1 MLLNDIHP
9 KYIVL
14 NQTYDEFAK
23 DTETI
28 NYETEDFVSQ
38 VTDITSVLYTNSLET
53 IWGFLGFT
61 WDVYNDYGHFNNIS
75 MDFSIIPKI
84 PDAYRLKRFTR
95 QLFANVTKRKIEVLD
110 SNFENIEEVFDISNC
125 TNKEFI
131 FHFASISE
139 NVVLNLLNSAIS
151 EANTDTNAVTLYCKD
166 NHIVFYKQIGSFLD
180 AGGLGKNNTNRYY
193 ILNKENI
200 NKKHYYSVSNTNAN
214 GALKNVIYYD
224 ENEVFDTKDY
234 FNFEQNTIELDVFVL
249 MAKTNN
255 IILHPF
261 YRNAITSNNL
271 PPLTIFPN
279 ISFQHEYDANVYKRL
294 HNFIDVALDFENNM
308 ENAWINLPTDCYY
321 KTVNYKNLDKINA
334 PIKYKNLSKLLITRE
349 LNNLDWFKN
358 ECNFD
363 VLYKAQSER
372 KIINGYFGSPTIITI
387 NDKLSFS
394 VSTFELRIEAVAIDK
409 YVKEINTYNTDVA
422 VYYFAYTDKY
432 VTEAY
437 QPAIISFI
445 NCKNSTILFNTARN
459 AALKYNEEEQ
469 YYSLDIVDSSLK
481 RIIPII
487 SRQIECHNFID
498 NTSSGAGNICL
509 WASDKNNL
517 IINNI
522 YIRLLT
528 RAVYYQYNLENLV
541 EYNAPIKLV
550 IDNSQYVIGVFVF
563 NFFFL
568 KSNNDGYYNVND
580 LQELFN
586 AIFDTYGYINV
597 IEVDNSIGHVFTT
610 DDYMLLG
617 CAGNLNGAN
626 VTSSYKNNRLKY
638 KGNNYYICP
647 TNVNINPTL
656 RVFFDVEHWDAIFN
670 VSIEFCTVQTDIHI
684 FINAFMNEPCTGKDI
699 SIVHENFI
707 QLTEEEKTKLAN
719 LNYTLI
725 DKII

>member
-28 NYETEDFVSQ
+28 DYETEDFVSQ

-131 FHFASISE
+131 FHFASIPE
-139 NVVLNLLNSAIS
+139 NVALNLLNSAIN
-151 EANTDTNAVTLYCKD
+151 EVNTDTNAVTLYCKD
-166 NHIVFYKQIGSFLD
+166 NHIVFYKQIGNFNN
-180 AGGLGKNNTNRYY
+180 AGDLIGNKTNRYY
-193 ILNKENI
+193 VLNKKNI
-200 NKKHYYSVSNTNAN
+200 NKKHYYSVNNGNAD
-214 GALKNVIYYD
+214 GVLKNVVYYD
-224 ENEVFDTKDY
+224 EDEVFDTKDY
-234 FNFEQNTIELDVFVL
+234 FNFEKSASNRDIFVL

-261 YRNAITSNNL
+261 YMNRNTSDYA
-271 PPLTIFPN
+271 PPLNIFPN
-279 ISFQHEYDANVYKRL
+279 IPFQYEYDINVYKRL
-294 HNFIDVALDFENNM
+294 SNFINVTLDFENNI
-308 ENAWINLPTDCYY
+308 EGAWIDLPNDCYY
-321 KTVNYKNLDKINA
+321 KTINYKNLDKIDT
-334 PIKYKNLSKLLITRE
+334 PIKYKNLNKLLITRE
-349 LNNLDWFKN
+349 LNNLDWFKT

-363 VLYKAQSER
+363 VLYKAQSEG
-372 KIINGYFGSPTIITI
+372 KIINGYSNSPTVITI

-394 VSTFELRIEAVAIDK
+394 VSTFELHIEAVAIDK

-422 VYYFAYTDKY
+422 IFYFAYTDKY
-432 VTEAY
+432 VTEKY
-437 QPAIISFI
+437 QPINISFI

-459 AALKYNEEEQ
+459 AVLKYNEEEQ
-469 YYSLDIVDSSLK
+469 YYILDVVDSSLVQ
-481 RIIPII
+481 IIPII
-487 SRQIECHNFID
+487 SKQIECHAFID
-498 NTSSGAGNICL
+498 NAMNSTTVL
-509 WASDKNNL
+509 WASNKNNL
-517 IINNI
+517 IVNNI
-522 YIRLLT
+522 YIKNLNKN
-528 RAVYYQYNLENLV
+528 VYYQYDLKNLV
-541 EYNAPIKLV
+541 EYITPIKLIV
-550 IDNSQYVIGVFVF
+550 DNNQYVIGVFVF
-563 NFFFL
+563 TFFFL
-568 KSNNDGYYNVND
+568 KPDNTGYYNTND

-586 AIFDTYGYINV
+586 AISDNYGYINA

-617 CAGNLNGAN
+617 CAGNLSGAN
-626 VTSSYKNNRLKY
+626 VTSAYKNNRLKY

-684 FINAFMNEPCTGKDI
+684 FINAFMNESCTGKDI

-707 QLTEEEKTKLAN
+707 QLTEEEKTKLTN